1 MKVELLTIGK
11 CKDKAILSLCA
22 EYTKRLKP
30 FWQTEVTELA
40 DKSGDMGAEKALI
53 EKHLAKQK
61 PGAYGLVALDER
73 GEKHSSRSFAT
84 LLKKFEAQGLQ
95 TLILLIGGADGI
107 HPDIRQK
114 ADACLSLSDLTLPH
128 MLVRPVILEQ
138 IYRAATILAGHP
150 YHRD

>member
-1 MKVELLTIGK
+1 MKIELLAIGK
-11 CKDKAILSLCA
+11 CKDKAVLSLCA

-30 FWQTEVTELA
+30 FWETSITELA
-40 DKSGDMGAEKALI
+40 DKSGDMDAEKALT

-61 PGAYGLVALDER
+61 PGTYGLVALDER
-73 GEKHSSRSFAT
+73 GGKHTSRGFAT

-95 TLILLIGGADGI
+95 TLIILIGGADGI
-107 HPDIRQK
+107 HPDIKQK
-114 ADACLSLSDLTLPH
+114 ADVCLSLSDLTLPH

-138 IYRAATILAGHP
+138 VYRAATILAGHP